1 MLERLA
7 LFPEN
12 ASTVAARVD
21 GLFWYLTGVS
31 AFFVALIALLIVRFM
46 VKYRRRHPGERGASV
61 HGSLALEAL
70 WTLVPFALALVA
82 FFWGASIY
90 ASMQRPPDNA
100 MEVFVVGRQWM
111 WKLQHMEGRREIN
124 TLHVPVDQPVKLT
137 MTSEDVIHSFF
148 VPAFRI
154 KQDALPGRYT
164 TVWFEATK
172 PGTYHLFCTE
182 YCGTL
187 HSGMIGNVVAMEQAA
202 FQEWL
207 AGGEGDALPP
217 ATAGEG
223 VFVQYGCGSCH
234 RADATGQGPKLDGLA
249 GRHVAFQD
257 GGSAVA
263 DDGYLRES
271 ILNPQAKIVAGFEAI
286 MPPYEGLVSEEPVLQ
301 LVAYI
306 KSLAGPAPEAPER
319 AAQQPPE
326 RAAPQA
332 PKRAA
337 PQAPRIDAPQ
347 APRIDAQQAPR
358 IDAQQAPRIDAPQAP
373 KIDAPPAPDTPAA
386 KPDGQK
392 R

>member
-1 MLERLA
+1 MLEGLTF
-7 LFPEN
+7 FPDN
-12 ASTVAARVD
+12 ASTIADRVD

-31 AFFVALIALLIVRFM
+31 AFFVTLIALLLLRCL
-46 VKYRRRHPGERGASV
+46 VKYRRRHADERGAAV
-61 HGSLALEAL
+61 HGSLALETL

-90 ASMQRPPDNA
+90 ASMQRPPEDA

-124 TLHVPVDQPVKLT
+124 TLHVPVGRPVKLT

-148 VPAFRI
+148 VPAFRM

-164 TVWFEATK
+164 TAWFEATK

-187 HSGMIGNVVAMEQAA
+187 HSGMIGHVVAMEQAA

-207 AGGEGDALPP
+207 AGREGDALPP
-217 ATAGEG
+217 ATAGER

-234 RADATGQGPKLDGLA
+234 RADATGRGPTLQGLA
-249 GRHVAFQD
+249 GGRVILE
-257 GGSAVA
+257 GGGTATA

-271 ILNPQAKIVAGFEAI
+271 ILSPQAKIVAGFEAI
-286 MPPYEGLVSEEPVLQ
+286 MPPYEGLLSEEQVLA

-306 KSLAGPAPEAPER
+306 KSLTPRATPPGPGA
-319 AAQQPPE
+319 
-326 RAAPQA
+326 
-332 PKRAA
+332 
-337 PQAPRIDAPQ
+337 
-347 APRIDAQQAPR
+347 
-358 IDAQQAPRIDAPQAP
+358 
-373 KIDAPPAPDTPAA
+373 PAA
-386 KPDGQK
+386 EGGG
-392 R
+392 RER